1 MGQRHLSPQ
10 SYPHRVDDWGARRA
24 SDSVDGDVTDERAQA
39 EWERCAELVR
49 AQVSESVWLTTFHD
63 VRGLRYADGEF
74 VLAVPSVLTKERI
87 EHRFLSTVEAA
98 LEDADICD
106 HRLVIEVHADHT
118 TAEDVELPIP
128 LFGAPVAPA
137 PAAAPALPTPPE
149 PAFATPTMP
158 INPEYTFENFVIASS
173 NRFAHAA
180 AMAVAEQPG
189 KSYNPLILQGGVGLG
204 KTHLLQ
210 AIVNFVHDIYPS
222 FKVRYVSS
230 ETFLNDF
237 VESIRL
243 NTAADFKRRYREI
256 DVLLVDDIQFLEG
269 KNSLQEEFFH
279 TFNSLHGAGRQIV
292 MSSDRPPRAIAT
304 LEERLRSRFEWG
316 LVADILPPD
325 LETRLAILRKKNDN
339 LAIPLPDDVLEFV
352 ADNILDNI
360 RELEGALIRLSA
372 WSSHYRQPP
381 TVEVAREV
389 LSYILGDGG
398 ARAITP
404 AEIIDAVVQRY
415 SISHSDI
422 IGKRRYRD
430 LVQARQ
436 IAMYLCRE
444 LTNLSYP
451 NIANLFGGRDHTTVI
466 HAVRKV
472 EQLMATKRQVLD
484 DVTRLAQQLKNR

>member
-1 MGQRHLSPQ
+1 
-10 SYPHRVDDWGARRA
+10 VDEGRPPRART
-24 SDSVDGDVTDERAQA
+24 GGEVTEDRAQA
-39 EWERCAELVR
+39 QWERCAELVR

-106 HRLVIEVHADHT
+106 HRLVIEVHADLDG
-118 TAEDVELPIP
+118 ADDVELPIP
-128 LFGAPVAPA
+128 PAPIVTAPPMVPLPAPA
-137 PAAAPALPTPPE
+137 PVPAE
-149 PAFATPTMP
+149 PAFATPTMA

-210 AIVNFVHDIYPS
+210 AIVNFVRDIYPS

-325 LETRLAILRKKNDN
+325 LETRLAILRKKNDH
-339 LAIPLPDDVLEFV
+339 LAVPLPDDVLEFV

-381 TVEVAREV
+381 TVAVAREV
-389 LSYILGDGG
+389 LSYILGDGS
-398 ARAITP
+398 ATAIT
-404 AEIIDAVVQRY
+404 ASEIIEAVVQRY
-415 SISHSDI
+415 GISYNDL

-451 NIANLFGGRDHTTVI
+451 NIANVFGGRDHTTVI